1 MKVEPHGS
9 CGMQLDKCMCTVCT
23 CCNTG
28 AHEHCLCTAWP
39 PPLCV
44 QVEML
49 LENYAQ
55 ELGAATSLLEL
66 LAYSIE
72 SDEKFFSYRLDSVAH
87 MHRIVH
93 RIVHRMVYRM
103 HSMAHRIAHYT
114 FRIGFRTTG
123 YSHFRM
129 RCIHT
134 PHMHCVHRRA
144 TGCSRWT

>member
-1 MKVEPHGS
+1 MGAACAPHGLAA
-9 CGMQLDKCMCTVCT
+9 CAPRGRAQPCD
-23 CCNTG
+23 
-28 AHEHCLCTAWP
+28 
-39 PPLCV
+39 LCV

-93 RIVHRMVYRM
+93 RTRIVQ
-103 HSMAHRIAHYT
+103 S
-114 FRIGFRTTG
+114 
-123 YSHFRM
+123 
-129 RCIHT
+129 
-134 PHMHCVHRRA
+134 
-144 TGCSRWT
+144 